1 MDQGTGITRP
11 SVSRRTGGSIAWTL
25 LSVILVTSLLVSG
38 SGILVA
44 ALAFWTDLE
53 NQQLIQLEN
62 YVDERGRRNAAIFDT
77 VERAQATAIERF
89 ERRLGALS
97 DDEIEQRFNAL
108 FPLRPDGTRRS
119 RDDMFDGY
127 LDEQG
132 NHHSGVGAYLNPSG
146 DWTPLE
152 RRQLVSAYEVVDSTG
167 QALNGLVDNFYYFT
181 FRNQLVISAAD
192 RDDQLRFYR
201 HDATADF
208 DFTGATFVEL
218 MRPAINPGR
227 QFVCG
232 ELTQLIYV
240 RDEESLTTG
249 CYTPYDLDGSPVG
262 AFGTTIQLHAYFE
275 AAMAGPP
282 AHGVN
287 ILLDQAGHLIA
298 HPDLIQDRVTDGR
311 IDAISATYDLPAITE
326 LLLAEPATRTLGTLI
341 SRDGRW
347 VVAYSRLQ
355 GPGWFS
361 VSLVDRN
368 IQRRSIAGKLSIALG
383 LGILGVALQ
392 AVLAYFILYRRFV
405 RPLEAL
411 TGHFGVA
418 RPRAAATNPALQPLL
433 GSRHEI
439 GMLARTLEEQRATN
453 KDAFDLLEARVAER
467 TRELEAANQA
477 KSTFL
482 ANISHEI
489 RTPLNGIL
497 GLAQVLRT
505 TSRSKQRQDQARMIE
520 ESGET
525 LTQLLNDVLD
535 MSKIE
540 AGKMELSPQVVDPA
554 RLFGDMHILFQASA
568 EAKSLDFSVEIDP
581 SLPERLEFDPLRVRQ
596 CLSNLLSNAIK
607 FTSKGSVQLS
617 ARWHRETDQAGLL
630 EIKVCDTGIGIPP
643 EKLDTLFSPFTQSD
657 AAIAGEFGG
666 TGLGLSIARDLAR
679 LMGGDITAEATPG
692 QGSTFT
698 LTFTAKP
705 AQTRPAAP
713 EERTPTQLADDPGYA
728 GLLGLRVLLVED
740 NDINRQ
746 VVQAFMGPLKV
757 HVTEAENGL
766 EALAALEAAPFDIVL
781 MDVRMPILDGLEATR
796 RLRDSDAPW
805 RDIPVTALTAN
816 ASHQDADIC
825 LAAGMDSFASK
836 PLKPA
841 SLFNAMRRARELR
854 PYRPA

>member
-1 MDQGTGITRP
+1 MDLGQGNTRSRAP
-11 SVSRRTGGSIAWTL
+11 SKPGSSIAWTL

-77 VERAQATAIERF
+77 VERAQATAIDRF
-89 ERRLGALS
+89 ERRLEALS
-97 DDEIEQRFNAL
+97 DDEVNQRFDAL
-108 FPLRPDGTRRS
+108 FPARPDGTRRS

-127 LDEQG
+127 HDEQG
-132 NHHSGVGAYLNPSG
+132 NYRSGVGAYLHPPG
-146 DWTPLE
+146 DFSPLE
-152 RRQLVSAYEVVDSTG
+152 RRQLVSAYEVVDSSG
-167 QALNGLVDNFYYFT
+167 QALTGLVDNFYYFT
-181 FRNQLVISAAD
+181 FRNELVISAAS
-192 RDDQLRFYR
+192 REDQLQFYR
-201 HDATADF
+201 HEATADF
-208 DFTGATFVEL
+208 EFTEAAFVQL
-218 MRPAINPGR
+218 MLPANNPSR
-227 QFVCG
+227 EFLCG

-240 RDEESLTTG
+240 RDEQSLTTG
-249 CYTPYDLDGSPVG
+249 CYTPYDADGVPTG

-287 ILLDQAGHLIA
+287 ILLDQAGQLIA
-298 HPDLIQDRVTDGR
+298 HPDLIHDRVTDGR
-311 IDAISATYDLPAITE
+311 IDTISAMYNLPEIAE

-368 IQRRSIAGKLSIALG
+368 ILRRSIAGKLSIALG

-418 RPRAAATNPALQPLL
+418 RPRAAATNPALEPLL

-439 GMLARTLEEQRATN
+439 GILARTLEEQRATN

-505 TSRSKQRQDQARMIE
+505 TSRSKKRQDQARMIK

-554 RLFGDMHILFQASA
+554 RLIEDMHTLFQASA
-568 EAKSLDFSVEIDP
+568 EAKSLEFSIEIDP
-581 SLPERLEFDPLRVRQ
+581 SLPERLQFDPLRVRQ

-607 FTSKGSVQLS
+607 FTSKGSVRLCVN
-617 ARWHRETDQAGLL
+617 WHGEADRAGLL
-630 EIKVCDTGIGIPP
+630 EIRITDTGIGIPP
-643 EKLDTLFSPFTQSD
+643 EKLATLFSPFTQSD

-666 TGLGLSIARDLAR
+666 TGLGLSIARDLAQ

-705 AQTRPAAP
+705 AQTKPATQKDL
-713 EERTPTQLADDPGYA
+713 TPTQLADDPGYA

-746 VVQAFMGPLKV
+746 VVQAFMAPLKV

-841 SLFNAMRRARELR
+841 SLFGAMRRARQLR
-854 PYRPA
+854 PYSPA